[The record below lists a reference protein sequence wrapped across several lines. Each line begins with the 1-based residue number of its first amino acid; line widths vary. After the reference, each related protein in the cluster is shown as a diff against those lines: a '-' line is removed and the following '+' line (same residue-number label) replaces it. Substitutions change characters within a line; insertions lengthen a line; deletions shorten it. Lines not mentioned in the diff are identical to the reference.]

1 MLTEL
6 SLTHF
11 RNIHKSILYPSSGVN
26 LLVGENG
33 SGKTSVLEA
42 IYLLAM
48 GRSFR
53 SRNLKNVIQNEE
65 QYFQL
70 FARIIQGIPVGLQF
84 GNASGLQIRLN
95 NAPLKKLSELATH
108 LPLQFIPANC
118 HQFFELGPRFRRKVV
133 DWGLFHVEQEF
144 FYHWQAYKK
153 ILSQRN
159 AALRNAKPNSEIK
172 VWDASLNAHG
182 LKLATYRNEYL
193 DQLVISFKEWFML
206 LCNDYKTSKFELRYL
221 SGWPKG
227 EDFAD
232 ILNKTIDRDRA
243 LGYTRSGPHAAD
255 WSLRV
260 DGQDPAE
267 LFSRGQQK
275 LFFLAISLAQITLMQ
290 QINKQQSVLLIDDL
304 SSELDREHQVSVLQA
319 IKKLKVQTFITTT
332 NTELSA
338 RLVKEENDIMFH
350 VERGVI
356 EQV

>member
-1 MLTEL
+1 M
-6 SLTHF
+6 
-11 RNIHKSILYPSSGVN
+11 
-26 LLVGENG
+26 
-33 SGKTSVLEA
+33 
-42 IYLLAM
+42 
-48 GRSFR
+48 
-53 SRNLKNVIQNEE
+53 
-65 QYFQL
+65 
-70 FARIIQGIPVGLQF
+70 
-84 GNASGLQIRLN
+84 
-95 NAPLKKLSELATH
+95 
-108 LPLQFIPANC
+108 
-118 HQFFELGPRFRRKVV
+118 
-133 DWGLFHVEQEF
+133 DWGLFHVEQDF